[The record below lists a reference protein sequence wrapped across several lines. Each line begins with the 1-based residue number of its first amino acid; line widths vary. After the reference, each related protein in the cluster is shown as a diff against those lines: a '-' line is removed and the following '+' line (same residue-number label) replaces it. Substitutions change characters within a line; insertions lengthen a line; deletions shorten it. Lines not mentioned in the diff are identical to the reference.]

1 MTMPASSS
9 SDPFRFETSNRI
21 TTSINTIPSR
31 QSLYREPQLK
41 HSCNHYLSGVQYT
54 LDTCSRCLGKGYY
67 FDIKFDA
74 GGLIPQVWDEVKLM
88 QELEKITLTDSNP
101 FHPEYGANLKQR
113 IGQVNVEELK
123 AIIQRDLLTTVYNLI
138 KYQKAE
144 ASKSPGYFSSYE
156 LIDRVDKIEITDL
169 SPTELAFTIF
179 IFTIHGKEIQLTGKI
194 LV

>member
-1 MTMPASSS
+1 MWPASSS
-9 SDPFRFETSNRI
+9 LDPFRFEVSNRVVAEAAA
-21 TTSINTIPSR
+21 SKLR

-41 HSCNHYLSGVQYT
+41 HTCNHYLSGIQHT
-54 LDTCSRCLGKGYY
+54 LDTCLRCLGKGYY

-74 GGLIPQVWDEVKLM
+74 SGLIPQVWDENKLI

-113 IGQVNVEELK
+113 IGQVNVDELK

-144 ASKSPGYFSSYE
+144 ANKSPGYFSAYE
-156 LIDRVDKIEITDL
+156 LIDRVDKIEITEISSVGL
-169 SPTELAFTIF
+169 NFSVYVI
-179 IFTIHGKEIQLTGKI
+179 TIHGKEVQLTGKI

>member
-1 MTMPASSS
+1 MTAPVSSS
-9 SDPFRFETSNRI
+9 SDPFRFETSSRI
-21 TTSINTIPSR
+21 IANINTIPSR

-41 HSCNHYLSGVQYT
+41 HNCNHNLSGVQYT
-54 LDTCSRCLGKGYY
+54 LDTCSRCLGNDYY

-74 GGLIPQVWDEVKLM
+74 GGLVPQVWDEVKLM

-144 ASKSPGYFSSYE
+144 ASKSPGYFSAYE

-169 SPTELAFTIF
+169 SATELIF
-179 IFTIHGKEIQLTGKI
+179 AIYIITIHGKEVQLTGKI

>member
-1 MTMPASSS
+1 MTVPVSSS
-9 SDPFRFETSNRI
+9 LDAFKFEVSNRI
-21 TTSINTIPSR
+21 IAEANVSKPR

-41 HSCNHYLSGVQYT
+41 QTCNHNLSGVQYT
-54 LDTCSRCLGKGYY
+54 LNTCPRCLGNGYY

-74 GGLIPQVWDEVKLM
+74 GGLVPQVWDENKLI

-144 ASKSPGYFSSYE
+144 ASKSPGYFSVYE
-156 LIDRVDKIEITDL
+156 LIDSVDKIEITDL
-169 SPTELAFTIF
+169 SATELIF
-179 IFTIHGKEIQLTGKI
+179 AVYVITIHGKEVQLTGKV